1 MMNQPDDFY
10 EELASFYH
18 LIFEDWDKSIIQ
30 QGEALSKLLPPPNI
44 VNPILD
50 CACGIGTQSIA
61 LAKQGY
67 QVEAAD
73 LSPAEIDRAKQE
85 ATQRGLAIDF
95 RVDDMRLLTTFPSSR
110 YGAIIA
116 MDNAIPHLDSNEE
129 ILQSLTA
136 MRKRLKKGGMIL
148 FSMRDY
154 EKIMKEQLKITEPL
168 FFMDGQYKRIVHQV
182 WDWVDERRYILHL
195 YITQENQNGWQSHHF
210 TGRYR
215 AITLNE
221 IAALIKK
228 SGFQEVKILNQKE
241 SKYYQPII
249 IGKTSDL

>member
-1 MMNQPDDFY
+1 MNPSDDFY

-30 QGEALSKLLPPPNI
+30 QGEVLSRLLPPPNAI
-44 VNPILD
+44 NPILD

-67 QVEAAD
+67 QIEAAD
-73 LSPAEIDRAKQE
+73 LSPAEIVRAKKE
-85 ATQRGLAIDF
+85 ATHRGLTIDF
-95 RVDDMRLLTTFPSSR
+95 RVDDMRVLTTFPLSR

-116 MDNAIPHLDSNEE
+116 MDNAIPHLNSDEE
-129 ILQSLTA
+129 IIQSLSA
-136 MRKRLKKGGMIL
+136 MHKRLKKDGMFV

-154 EKIMKEQLKITEPL
+154 EKILQTRSKITEPL
-168 FFMDGQYKRIVHQV
+168 FFMDGQYRRIVHQV

-195 YITQENQNGWQSHHF
+195 YITQENSNGWQSHHF

-215 AITLNE
+215 AIRLNE
-221 IAALIKK
+221 MTALIKK
-228 SGFQEVKILNQKE
+228 SGFKEVKILDQKE

-249 IGKTSDL
+249 IGKISDL